1 MKIFTMFLLEEPVVV
16 IDSMLG
22 SVGRWR
28 TKHLSSDNGRLA
40 KGYSCLDE
48 T

>member
-1 MKIFTMFLLEEPVVV
+1 M
-16 IDSMLG
+16 IDSML
-22 SVGRWR
+22 SSASRWR

>member
-1 MKIFTMFLLEEPVVV
+1 M

-22 SVGRWR
+22 SAGRWR

-40 KGYSCLDE
+40 KGYNLIS
-48 T
+48 

>member
-1 MKIFTMFLLEEPVVV
+1 M

-22 SVGRWR
+22 PAGRLR